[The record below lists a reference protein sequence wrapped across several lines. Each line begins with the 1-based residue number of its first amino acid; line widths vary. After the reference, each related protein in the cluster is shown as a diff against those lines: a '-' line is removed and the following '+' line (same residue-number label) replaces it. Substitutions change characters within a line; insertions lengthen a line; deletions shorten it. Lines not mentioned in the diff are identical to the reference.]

1 MDFYNHAGKMALGSR
16 LRRLSE
22 QLTDDAAQVYKL
34 YNVPLQ
40 PKWFPVF
47 YVLSQGV
54 DKTITAIAEE
64 IGHSHPS
71 VSNIIREMVKEGI
84 AVEKKDKKDGRK
96 NMVALSKK
104 GKEILTN
111 I

>member
-1 MDFYNHAGKMALGSR
+1 MEFFNQVGKKALGSR

-22 QLTDDAAQVYKL
+22 SITEDAAGIYQL
-34 YNVPLQ
+34 YNVDLQ

-47 YVLSQGV
+47 YVLSGGEE
-54 DKTITAIAEE
+54 KTITAIAEE

-71 VSNIIREMVKEGI
+71 VSKIIAEMVKKGL
-84 AVEKKDKKDGRK
+84 VGEKKDRKDGRK
-96 NMVALSKK
+96 NLVSLTRK
-104 GKEILTN
+104 GRELTTK